1 MGNISYLNHNT
12 TFFSQGSEVTM
23 EKIVERLQEPKV
35 VNDYKESLFFLE
47 TISHLYTC
55 SD

>member
-12 TFFSQGSEVTM
+12 IFFSEGSEVTM

-35 VNDYKESLFFLE
+35 VNDYKEILFSRNNKSFV
-47 TISHLYTC
+47 HVK
-55 SD
+55 

>member
-35 VNDYKESLFFLE
+35 VNDYKESL
-47 TISHLYTC
+47 ISRNNKAFVHVK
-55 SD
+55 

>member
-12 TFFSQGSEVTM
+12 TFSQGSEVTM

-35 VNDYKESLFFLE
+35 VNDYKESLFSRNNKAFV
-47 TISHLYTC
+47 HVK
-55 SD
+55 

>member
-1 MGNISYLNHNT
+1 MYSFLTLNHNT

-35 VNDYKESLFFLE
+35 VNDYKESLFSRNNKAFV
-47 TISHLYTC
+47 HVKW
-55 SD
+55 